1 MNKLKVELKKKLFLP
16 VCSCCSD
23 YFGNYAGRLEVV
35 VGFFQIEKIHL
46 RTRFAL
52 VVAVAVVIS
61 MERIFAMIAVD
72 YLVPRFYSGLLVF
85 C

>member
-1 MNKLKVELKKKLFLP
+1 
-16 VCSCCSD
+16 
-23 YFGNYAGRLEVV
+23 VV

-46 RTRFAL
+46 RIRFAL
-52 VVAVAVVIS
+52 AVVVVVVVVIS